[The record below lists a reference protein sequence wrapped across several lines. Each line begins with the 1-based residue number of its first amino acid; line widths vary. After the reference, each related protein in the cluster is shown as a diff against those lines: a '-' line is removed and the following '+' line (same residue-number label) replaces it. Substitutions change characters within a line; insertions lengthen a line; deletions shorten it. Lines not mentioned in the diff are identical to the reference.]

1 MVSGLVT
8 KLIQIIVIT
17 LMSLGASMAFAES
30 GFGESLQKWA
40 KMVSTP
46 VGASFTLII
55 WGFLFVIGLYTIVI
69 RAKNAGFFAVLAILF
84 SLPTLLTYNQIN
96 LLSFV
101 SSDFSFDT
109 FITFNMALVLGMVL
123 IIGYIVLN
131 LTQLVWHDQ
140 MNLKKRG
147 TSQQDILFVSTRIH
161 LFLTISIASTIL
173 IVTLLVTLSKV
184 GSTLISDTIKP
195 WIIAVIS
202 LVPTLGL
209 TIYLFWVGLGDN
221 NSEIDE

>member
-1 MVSGLVT
+1 
-8 KLIQIIVIT
+8 
-17 LMSLGASMAFAES
+17 
-30 GFGESLQKWA
+30 
-40 KMVSTP
+40 
-46 VGASFTLII
+46 
-55 WGFLFVIGLYTIVI
+55 
-69 RAKNAGFFAVLAILF
+69 
-84 SLPTLLTYNQIN
+84 
-96 LLSFV
+96 
-101 SSDFSFDT
+101 
-109 FITFNMALVLGMVL
+109 
-123 IIGYIVLN
+123 
-131 LTQLVWHDQ
+131 VWHDQ